1 MRKCSGLPAVALF
14 CCSAL
19 AFGQTYTIQTFAGGG
34 LPVNLQGLSAVLTS
48 PINGAGVT
56 GVTVDGTGNVYFLLG
71 EYSIVVRLDR
81 SGFLTLVAGNGTRGY
96 SGDGGLAI
104 SAQLSGPNGLAVDTS
119 GNVYISDSGNNRIR
133 KVSNGII
140 TTFAGGGSA
149 FADSVPATSAQLNYP
164 SGIAFDAQGNLYIA
178 DSYNFRVRR
187 ITNGVIT
194 TIAGNGT
201 QGYSGDNGL
210 ATSAQLN
217 YASGI
222 AIDAQGNLYI
232 GDYGNQRVR
241 KVSSGIITSV
251 AGNGTYGC
259 SGDNGLATS
268 AQLMVPAYVALDTA
282 GNLYI
287 SDPPFCDNSYG
298 RIRKVTSGVIT
309 TIAGGADPHGG
320 LGDGGPATN
329 ASFTTGLGGLALDSS
344 GNLFLAAG
352 DRLRRVSSGVIT
364 TVAGGAVVGAGAQI
378 GDNGPAVGAQM
389 FLDHLARGLTV
400 DGSGN
405 VYIADSGLIRRIS
418 NGIIA
423 TIAGGGRRLAKA
435 FQREPG
441 ESVRGGSCLTH
452 SEISISPN
460 GAPLGFES

>member
-1 MRKCSGLPAVALF
+1 M
-14 CCSAL
+14 
-19 AFGQTYTIQTFAGGG
+19 
-34 LPVNLQGLSAVLTS
+34 
-48 PINGAGVT
+48 
-56 GVTVDGTGNVYFLLG
+56 
-71 EYSIVVRLDR
+71 
-81 SGFLTLVAGNGTRGY
+81 
-96 SGDGGLAI
+96 
-104 SAQLSGPNGLAVDTS
+104 
-119 GNVYISDSGNNRIR
+119 
-133 KVSNGII
+133 
-140 TTFAGGGSA
+140 
-149 FADSVPATSAQLNYP
+149 
-164 SGIAFDAQGNLYIA
+164 
-178 DSYNFRVRR
+178 
-187 ITNGVIT
+187 
-194 TIAGNGT
+194 
-201 QGYSGDNGL
+201 
-210 ATSAQLN
+210 
-217 YASGI
+217 
-222 AIDAQGNLYI
+222 
-232 GDYGNQRVR
+232 
-241 KVSSGIITSV
+241 
-251 AGNGTYGC
+251 
-259 SGDNGLATS
+259 
-268 AQLMVPAYVALDTA
+268 
-282 GNLYI
+282 
-287 SDPPFCDNSYG
+287 
-298 RIRKVTSGVIT
+298 IT